1 MKIKITTARQPWV
14 NGQPHDMGAEVE
26 TSDEE
31 GQAMI
36 SAGFAVAVD
45 APRRR
50 ARSEATEAAEAV

>member
-14 NGQPHDMGAEVE
+14 NGQPHYIDAEVE
-26 TSDEE
+26 TGDEE
-31 GQAMI
+31 GQILIA
-36 SAGFAVAVD
+36 AGFAVAVD

>member
-14 NGQPHDMGAEVE
+14 NGQPHDMDAEVE

-36 SAGFAVAVD
+36 AAGFAVTMD
-45 APRRR
+45 EPRRK
-50 ARSEATEAAEAV
+50 ARSEAV

>member
-14 NGQPHDMGAEVE
+14 NGQPQDIDAEVE

-31 GQAMI
+31 GKAMVD
-36 SAGFAVAVD
+36 AGFAVAFD

-50 ARSEATEAAEAV
+50 ARPEATEAAEAS